1 MAIMSSSKI
10 PMVHTLHRY
19 VHHGTPEATA
29 FGAAAPAGGPL
40 FAGCCFVAAAFE
52 AAVGADGVELREV
65 ATCWAFL
72 HTWMVW
78 PNLLQASQAMS
89 TKAQSFFTCLGFPQ
103 RLHASVMLGGVL
115 LERHISAI
123 CPGLL
128 HVWHID
134 PSVRLGH

>member
-1 MAIMSSSKI
+1 MAIKSSSKI

-19 VHHGTPEATA
+19 VHQGTPAATA

-52 AAVGADGVELREV
+52 AAVGAVGVELREV
-65 ATCWAFL
+65 ATCWAL
-72 HTWMVW
+72 LQTWMVW
-78 PNLLQASQAMS
+78 PTLLQASQAMS
-89 TKAQSFFTCLGFPQ
+89 TKAQSFFTCPSSPQ
-103 RLHASVMLGGVL
+103 HLHASVVLGGVV
-115 LERHISAI
+115 LERHIFAR

-134 PSVRLGH
+134 PSVRL